1 MSNVITR
8 SQLIKAIEVLGFE
21 PNTIL
26 ELHIFPTY
34 ATGEEIVT
42 NLKGDDVKL
51 GGVTVESGKVPRRT
65 FHVRVEEGA

>member
-1 MSNVITR
+1 MSKVITR

-65 FHVRVEEGA
+65 FNVPVEDDR